1 MKRRFCIPAA
11 LVLLRPAAAF
21 FAFDVGGEEEDEEE
35 EEENKRGTLDQGGRR
50 HPFQLG
56 TRSWS
61 LLLFLPP

>member
-21 FAFDVGGEEEDEEE
+21 FAFDVGGEEDEEE